1 MARQFGKQIG
11 VYTIDE
17 DVEIPDSRA
26 IDRTKEYSLPP
37 LAALEVGQSVL
48 FPLELRK
55 SVQTTA
61 SRIKKVDGKDFVVR
75 KVDTDSARV
84 WRTK

>member
-1 MARQFGKQIG
+1 MPKKIG

-17 DVEIPDSRA
+17 SVKIPD
-26 IDRTKEYSLPP
+26 ITDRTREYSLPP
-37 LAALEVGQSVL
+37 LSMLEVGESIL

-61 SRIKKVDGKDFVVR
+61 SRIKKSDAKEFVVR
-75 KVDTDSARV
+75 KVDAINARV